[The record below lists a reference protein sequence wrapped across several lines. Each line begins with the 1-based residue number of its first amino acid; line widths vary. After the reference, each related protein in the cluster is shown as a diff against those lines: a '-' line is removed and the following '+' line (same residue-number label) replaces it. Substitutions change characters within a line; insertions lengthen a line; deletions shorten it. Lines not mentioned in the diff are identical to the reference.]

1 MKVSQHM
8 LNSSSLGPYKNKDI
22 PNGSRREGTCNLEES
37 NVTERYV
44 KEKNISIAVDH
55 RNRKHDPFCEGYAN
69 TVAYSDY

>member
-1 MKVSQHM
+1 M
-8 LNSSSLGPYKNKDI
+8 
-22 PNGSRREGTCNLEES
+22 EES